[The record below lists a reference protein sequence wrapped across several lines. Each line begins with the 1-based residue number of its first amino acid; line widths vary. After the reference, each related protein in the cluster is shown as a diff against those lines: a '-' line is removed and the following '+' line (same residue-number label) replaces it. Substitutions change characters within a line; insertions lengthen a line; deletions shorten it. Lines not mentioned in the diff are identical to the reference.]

1 MASDDAKLFVAGLPD
16 SVSEDVLRQLFEATG
31 GQIVSVSIP
40 KDRTTGRPRG
50 FGFVTMSSPEEAKV
64 AREALDGSL
73 QAGRSISVR
82 PFQAD
87 PPRGDGPREGGGGFR
102 GEGGG
107 FRGPPRGDAPM
118 RGGPPPTDRTL
129 YVGNLPYDAAQEEI
143 ASLVNGV
150 TDNAVVRVNLPMDP
164 DGRKRGFGFVT
175 LASSEAAKTAA
186 DTLANA
192 ELRGRR
198 LIVNIAHPKG
208 DRPAREGGDF
218 GGPPRDFGGGPP
230 RDFGGG
236 PPRDFGGGPPRDFGG
251 GPPRDFGAAAP
262 PRAPG
267 KNDRKRGGA
276 PGGSD
281 DGFRK
286 PVRTAGAGA
295 RGGAGSGGGGG
306 SGRQRDYED
315 WDDE

>member
-87 PPRGDGPREGGGGFR
+87 PPRGDAPREGAGFR

-107 FRGPPRGDAPM
+107 FRPGPRGDGPP

-129 YVGNLPYDAAQEEI
+129 YVGNLPYDAAQEEV

-186 DTLANA
+186 ETLANA

-218 GGPPRDFGGGPP
+218 GGPPREFGGGPP
-230 RDFGGG
+230 RDFGG

-267 KNDRKRGGA
+267 KNDRRRGGA

-281 DGFRK
+281 DGFGRK
-286 PVRTAGAGA
+286 PSGPKGGRT
-295 RGGAGSGGGGG
+295 SGGGGG
-306 SGRQRDYED
+306 GRQRDFED
-315 WDDE
+315 WDDD

>member
-1 MASDDAKLFVAGLPD
+1 MA
-16 SVSEDVLRQLFEATG
+16 T
-31 GQIVSVSIP
+31 
-40 KDRTTGRPRG
+40 
-50 FGFVTMSSPEEAKV
+50 PEEAKT

-87 PPRGDGPREGGGGFR
+87 PPRGDGPREGGAPR
-102 GEGGG
+102 EGG
-107 FRGPPRGDAPM
+107 FRGPRDGAGPGRGAPQAQ
-118 RGGPPPTDRTL
+118 DRTL
-129 YVGNLPYDAAQEEI
+129 YVGNLPYDASQEEVT
-143 ASLVNGV
+143 SLVNGV
-150 TDNAVVRVNLPMDP
+150 SSNAVVRVNLPMDP

-186 DTLANA
+186 EALASA

-218 GGPPRDFGGGPP
+218 GGGREFGGPPRDFGGPPRDFGGPP

-251 GPPRDFGAAAP
+251 AP
-262 PRAPG
+262 PRGAA
-267 KNDRKRGGA
+267 KNDRRRGGGA

-286 PVRTAGAGA
+286 P
-295 RGGAGSGGGGG
+295 RGGAGGGGGG
-306 SGRQRDYED
+306 RGGRGRDYDD